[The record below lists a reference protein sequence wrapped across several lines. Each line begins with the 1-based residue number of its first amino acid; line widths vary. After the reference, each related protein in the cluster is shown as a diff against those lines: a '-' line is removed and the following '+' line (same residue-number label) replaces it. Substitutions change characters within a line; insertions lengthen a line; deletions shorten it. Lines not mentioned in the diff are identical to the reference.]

1 MNKARMVYSVCR
13 RVGIVLEGNIMAAEH
28 SNIFVA
34 GCRDLDAARH
44 NKEV

>member
-1 MNKARMVYSVCR
+1 MVNSVCR

-34 GCRDLDAARH
+34 GCPGPHAARH
-44 NKEV
+44 KKEV